1 MRTRNASRS
10 QYKPVRCCCCC
21 CYWQW
26 VEWEDWTWG
35 KTHTKVDS
43 MMFSRVIYI
52 CNARAQN
59 FTKCQRKLALRFSI
73 PLPPNPPLSKYLA
86 SAFWAV
92 LNRWLDASGGGNRGE
107 KAEEKSCGTS
117 VASLEKLLAP
127 VGSLD
132 CLLGLWYEESRQA
145 QLVPRWYCSCWVCMC
160 VSEYP
165 VMCGPKAGNYD
176 NAKVCQVANHKEY
189 DK

>member
-1 MRTRNASRS
+1 
-10 QYKPVRCCCCC
+10 
-21 CYWQW
+21 
-26 VEWEDWTWG
+26 
-35 KTHTKVDS
+35 
-43 MMFSRVIYI
+43 MFSRVIYI

-59 FTKCQRKLALRFSI
+59 FTKRQRKLALRFST
-73 PLPPNPPLSKYLA
+73 PPTPPLSKYLA

-92 LNRWLDASGGGNRGE
+92 LNRWLDASEGGSRGE
-107 KAEEKSCGTS
+107 KAEGMSCGTS

-145 QLVPRWYCSCWVCMC
+145 QLVPRWYCSCWACMC
-160 VSEYP
+160 VWVSTLWC
-165 VMCGPKAGNYD
+165 VGQAGNYD

-189 DK
+189 TISNAVPERRITYGSSFSGI